1 MSAESTYLYEQWEK
15 ENYIKSE
22 FLRLHELYHDDDS
35 FKFDK
40 LRDLKAFERIHK
52 IFPESDYVITFT
64 TSDMIGLH
72 IPNYDNITDE
82 DIEYLYRCGVFFEN
96 DSMVMFV

>member
-15 ENYIKSE
+15 KNYVKNE
-22 FLRLHELYHDDDS
+22 FLRLHELHHDDDS

-40 LRDLKAFERIHK
+40 LHDLKAFERLHK
-52 IFPESDYVITFT
+52 IFHEANYVITFAT
-64 TSDMIGLH
+64 NDRIGLH

-82 DIEYLYRCGVFFEN
+82 DIEYLYRCRVFFED